1 MANSTNK
8 FSHALSVDIGG
19 TFTDFS
25 LLDLGNGEVTVHKLL
40 TSSGE
45 PARTVLQGI
54 SEVLESTGNHF
65 SNLSVVVHSTTLVTN
80 AIIERKGAKTALL
93 TTKGFRD
100 ILEMGREQM
109 YDIFDLK
116 AQMPSPLVPRY
127 LRKEVTERVT
137 RDGEILYS
145 FDEREV
151 IRIIQDL
158 IEKEGIEAVA
168 ISLLHS
174 YKNPSTEILLK
185 EALKKHFPELT
196 LSLSSEVAPII
207 NEYERTS
214 TTVADC
220 YMKPS
225 VSRYLLDLEEN
236 LEKKGYHRRMLVML
250 SEGGVMDSDWVREHP
265 IRLLESG
272 PAAGALAASFY
283 CSLLGKPDLISL
295 DMGGTTAKTCVI
307 EGGRP
312 PVANAME
319 VARVNRF
326 TKGSGLPIIMP
337 VVDLMEIGSGGGSI
351 AWVDNLGLLKVGP
364 HSAGANPGPAC
375 YGLEGAAPTVT
386 DADLILGYL
395 NPDYFLGGR
404 MNLDVGAA
412 RTAVSALA
420 ESLNLT
426 EIEAA
431 WGIYRVVT
439 ENMASAARIHIIE
452 RNKDPRNYVFFAFGG
467 AGPAHAVEVAR
478 TLGVKQVIVPLGAGV
493 TSALGCL
500 TAPLSFE
507 EVRSIPA
514 SLRATDW
521 ESVNRIYEEMEGRG
535 LERLKEVGT
544 PPDQIRIM
552 RSADMR
558 LKGQIHEI
566 QVPVGDGYL
575 GAPSIERI
583 EADFQEI
590 YQNLYSRK
598 NLNIPV
604 EVQNWRLLVSGP
616 TPSVKLRHQKLED
629 NLDGKEAM
637 KGSRMAYFSPIGQ
650 YIDCPVYDRYRLRPG
665 NQIEG
670 PAIIEEKESTAI
682 VGPHDQV
689 YIDAWSNLVVTLR

>member
-1 MANSTNK
+1 MADSTNI

-25 LLDLGNGEVTVHKLL
+25 LLNLESGEVTVHKLL
-40 TSSGE
+40 TSAEE
-45 PARTVLQGI
+45 PARTVMQGTT
-54 SEVLESTGNHF
+54 EVLESIG
-65 SNLSVVVHSTTLVTN
+65 SNCSDLSVIVHSTTLVTN

-109 YDIFDLK
+109 YDIFDLT
-116 AQMPSPLVPRY
+116 AQLPSPLVPRY
-127 LRKEVTERVT
+127 LRKEITERVT

-145 FDEREV
+145 CDEEEA
-151 IRIIQDL
+151 IRITQSL
-158 IEKEGIEAVA
+158 IEDEAVEAVA

-174 YKNPSTEILLK
+174 YKNASTETFLK
-185 EALKKHFPELT
+185 ETLHRHFPELT
-196 LSLSSEVAPII
+196 LSLSSEVAPVI

-225 VSRYLLDLEEN
+225 VSRYLFDLKES
-236 LEKKGYHRRMLVML
+236 LEKEGYQRRMLVML

-283 CSLLGKPDLISL
+283 GGLLGKPNLISL

-307 EGGRP
+307 EGPRP
-312 PVANAME
+312 PVANSME

-351 AWVDNLGLLKVGP
+351 AWIDNLGLLKVGP
-364 HSAGANPGPAC
+364 QSAGPNPGPAC
-375 YGLEGAAPTVT
+375 YGLGGSAPTVT

-395 NPDYFLGGR
+395 NPEYFLGGR
-404 MNLDVGAA
+404 MDLDIQAA
-412 RTAVSALA
+412 RIAVSELA
-420 ESLNLT
+420 KMLNLT
-426 EIEAA
+426 ETEAA

-452 RNKDPRNYVFFAFGG
+452 RNKDPRNYAFIAFGG

-478 TLGVKQVIVPLGAGV
+478 TLGVRQVIAPLGAGV

-507 EVRSIPA
+507 EVRSLPA
-514 SLRATDW
+514 RLQETDW
-521 ESVNRIYEEMEGRG
+521 QAVSQIYEEMKERG
-535 LERLKEVGT
+535 LERMMEVGT
-544 PPDQIRIM
+544 PRDQIRIT
-552 RSADMR
+552 RTADMR
-558 LKGQIHEI
+558 LLGQIHEI
-566 QVPVGDGYL
+566 QVPISEGSLNAQSV
-575 GAPSIERI
+575 ERI
-583 EADFQEI
+583 ESDFQEI

-616 TPSVKLRHQKLED
+616 TPRVNLRHEKIG
-629 NLDGKEAM
+629 NSTDGKAAM
-637 KGSRMAYFSPIGQ
+637 KGSRMAYFPSADQ
-650 YIDCPVYDRYRLRPG
+650 YVDCPVYDRYKLQPG
-665 NQIEG
+665 AQLKG

-682 VGPHDQV
+682 VGPTDQG
-689 YIDAWSNLVVTLR
+689 YIDGWLNLIITLG

>member
-1 MANSTNK
+1 MADSTNE

-25 LLDLGNGEVTVHKLL
+25 LLDLESGEVTAHKLL
-40 TSSGE
+40 TSQDD
-45 PARTVLQGI
+45 PARTVIQGT
-54 SEVLESTGNHF
+54 SEVLESAKRSFG
-65 SNLSVVVHSTTLVTN
+65 NLSVVVHSTTLVTN

-116 AQMPSPLVPRY
+116 AQMPPPLVPRY

-137 RDGEILYS
+137 RNGEILYS
-145 FDEREV
+145 YDEEDV
-151 IRIIQDL
+151 IRVVQEL
-158 IEKEGIEAVA
+158 VEKEKIEAMA

-174 YKNPSTEILLK
+174 YKNPAAEISLK
-185 EALKKHFPELT
+185 ETLKHHFPELT
-196 LSLSSEVAPII
+196 LSLSSEVAPVI

-225 VSRYLLDLEEN
+225 VSRYLLELEEDLEER
-236 LEKKGYHRRMLVML
+236 GYHRQMLVML

-283 CSLLGKPDLISL
+283 GSLLGKPDLISL

-307 EGGRP
+307 EGARP
-312 PVANAME
+312 PIANAME

-326 TKGSGLPIIMP
+326 TKGSGLPVIMP
-337 VVDLMEIGSGGGSI
+337 VVDLIEIGSGGGSI
-351 AWVDNLGLLKVGP
+351 AWMDNLGLLKVGP

-375 YGLEGAAPTVT
+375 YGLGGTHPTVT

-395 NPDYFLGGR
+395 NPEYFLGGR
-404 MNLDVGAA
+404 MGLNLRAA
-412 RTAVSALA
+412 RRAVFALT
-420 ESLNLT
+420 ESLHLT
-426 EIEAA
+426 ETEAA

-452 RNKDPRNYVFFAFGG
+452 RNKDPRNYAIIAFGG
-467 AGPAHAVEVAR
+467 AGPAHAAEVAR
-478 TLGVKQVIVPLGAGV
+478 TLGARQVIAPLGAGV

-507 EVRSIPA
+507 EVRSIPGK
-514 SLRATDW
+514 LRETDW
-521 ESVNRIYEEMEGRG
+521 ESVNRVYSDMEARG
-535 LERLKEVGT
+535 LERLKEVGSS
-544 PPDQIRIM
+544 PDQIRVV

-575 GAPSIERI
+575 GAQSIERI

-590 YQNLYSRK
+590 YQNSYSRK

-616 TPSVKLRHQKLED
+616 TPSVNLRHEKLEGSA
-629 NLDGKEAM
+629 DGKEAI
-637 KGSRMAYFSPIGQ
+637 KGTRMAYFSLAGQ
-650 YIDCPVYDRYRLRPG
+650 YVDCPVYDRYELLPG
-665 NQIEG
+665 TQIEG
-670 PAIIEEKESTAI
+670 PAIIEERESTAI
-682 VGPHDQV
+682 VGPTDQG
-689 YIDAWSNLVVTLR
+689 YIDEWLNLIITLR

>member
-1 MANSTNK
+1 MADSTNI

-25 LLDLGNGEVTVHKLL
+25 LLNLESGEVTVHKLL
-40 TSSGE
+40 TSAEE
-45 PARTVLQGI
+45 PARTVMQGTT
-54 SEVLESTGNHF
+54 EVLESIG
-65 SNLSVVVHSTTLVTN
+65 SNCSDLSVIVHSTTLVTN

-109 YDIFDLK
+109 YDIFDLT
-116 AQMPSPLVPRY
+116 AQLPSPLVPRY

-145 FDEREV
+145 CDEEEA
-151 IRIIQDL
+151 IRITQSL
-158 IEKEGIEAVA
+158 IEDEEVEAVA

-174 YKNPSTEILLK
+174 YKNSSTETFLK
-185 EALKKHFPELT
+185 EVLQRNFPKLT
-196 LSLSSEVAPII
+196 LSLSSEVAPVI

-225 VSRYLLDLEEN
+225 VSRYLLDLKES
-236 LEKKGYHRRMLVML
+236 LEKEGYQRRMLVML

-283 CSLLGKPDLISL
+283 GGLLSKPNLISL

-307 EGGRP
+307 EGPRP
-312 PVANAME
+312 PVANFME

-351 AWVDNLGLLKVGP
+351 AWIDNLGLLKVGP
-364 HSAGANPGPAC
+364 QSAGPNPGPAC
-375 YGLEGAAPTVT
+375 YGLGGSAPTVT

-395 NPDYFLGGR
+395 NPEYFLGGR
-404 MNLDVGAA
+404 MDLDVQAA
-412 RTAVSALA
+412 RIAVSELA
-420 ESLNLT
+420 KILNLT
-426 EIEAA
+426 ETEAA

-452 RNKDPRNYVFFAFGG
+452 RNKDPRNYAFIAFGG

-478 TLGVKQVIVPLGAGV
+478 TLGIQQVIAPLGAGV

-507 EVRSIPA
+507 EVRSLPA
-514 SLRATDW
+514 RLQETDW
-521 ESVNRIYEEMEGRG
+521 QAVNQIYEEMKDSG
-535 LERLKEVGT
+535 LERMMEVGT
-544 PPDQIRIM
+544 PRDQIQITRT
-552 RSADMR
+552 ADMR
-558 LKGQIHEI
+558 LLGQIHEI
-566 QVPVGDGYL
+566 QVPVPEGSL
-575 GAPSIERI
+575 NAQSIERI
-583 EADFQEI
+583 ESDFQEI

-616 TPSVKLRHQKLED
+616 TPRVNLRHEKIA
-629 NLDGKEAM
+629 NSTDGKAAM
-637 KGSRMAYFSPIGQ
+637 KGSRMAYFPSAGE
-650 YIDCPVYDRYRLRPG
+650 YIDCPVYDRYKLQPG
-665 NQIEG
+665 AQLKG

-682 VGPHDQV
+682 VGPTDQG
-689 YIDAWSNLVVTLR
+689 YIDGWLNLIITLG